1 MKNIQYSYDR
11 LLEEQEKQ
19 NKQTPNG
26 TWVENK
32 ATYDPQG
39 QPVKKQSKYIPRGN
53 VPGDPLSG
61 VRVAEQRLN
70 GAIQKFGRRS
80 EEAEKAYDSYE
91 MSRAEFEKKQADEL
105 KTKGIRTNY
114 GQML

>member
-1 MKNIQYSYDR
+1 MKNIQYSYDK

-53 VPGDPLSG
+53 VPIDPLNS
-61 VRVAEQRLN
+61 VRIAEQRLN
-70 GAIQKFGRRS
+70 NAIQKFGPRS
-80 EEAEKAYDSYE
+80 QEAERAYESSK
-91 MSRAEFEKKQADEL
+91 MSRAEFEKKQEDEM
-105 KTKGIRTNY
+105 KTKGSRTNY
-114 GQML
+114 GWNL

>member
-1 MKNIQYSYDR
+1 MKNIQYSYDK

-19 NKQTPNG
+19 NKQTPGG

-39 QPVKKQSKYIPRGN
+39 QPGEKKSKYISRGN
-53 VPGDPLSG
+53 VPIDPTNP
-61 VRVAEQRLN
+61 VRVAEKRLN
-70 GAIQKFGRRS
+70 NAIQKFGGRS
-80 EEAEKAYDSYE
+80 QEAENAYDSYK

-105 KTKGIRTNY
+105 KTKGSRTNY
-114 GQML
+114 GWNL

>member
-39 QPVKKQSKYIPRGN
+39 QPGKKKSKYIPRGN
-53 VPGDPLSG
+53 VPIDPLNS
-61 VRVAEQRLN
+61 VRTAEQRLN
-70 GAIQKFGRRS
+70 GAIQKFGPRS
-80 EEAEKAYDSYE
+80 EEAENAYESAK
-91 MSRAEFEKKQADEL
+91 MSRAEFEKKQEDEF

-114 GQML
+114 GWNL

>member
-11 LLEEQEKQ
+11 LLEEQEKK
-19 NKQTPNG
+19 NKQPNNG

-39 QPVKKQSKYIPRGN
+39 QPGEKKSKYIPRGN
-53 VPGDPLSG
+53 VPGDPLG
-61 VRVAEQRLN
+61 VVRAAEQRVN
-70 GAIQKFGRRS
+70 GAIQQFGRRS
-80 EEAEKAYDSYE
+80 EEAEKAYAGYK
-91 MSRAEFEKKQADEL
+91 MSREEFEKKQKDEL